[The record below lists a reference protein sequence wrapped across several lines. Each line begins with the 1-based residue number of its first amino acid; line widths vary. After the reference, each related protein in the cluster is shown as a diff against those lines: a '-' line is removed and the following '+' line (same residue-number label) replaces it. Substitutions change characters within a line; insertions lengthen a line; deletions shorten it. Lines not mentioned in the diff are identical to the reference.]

1 MPKTRISAVEWA
13 ELEGRRPRL
22 AGCNARLGVHGQSVR
37 VPLARITTDDGASGF
52 GFCRATEEQILDVLG
67 QPLDALFDAQ
77 YGATPA
83 GQVFDFPLWDLM
95 AKRASQPVYR
105 LAATMA
111 GKPAPQSLRVSCYDT
126 SLYMDDL
133 HLASDEEAAELL
145 AAETRAG
152 LACGHRAFKIK
163 TGRGARHMPVE
174 EGTRRDIAVIRAV
187 RAAAGEGAILMIDA
201 NDGYTLNLAKRV
213 LAETADCRIYW
224 LEEPFHEDH
233 ALYEDLQAW
242 LRAEGLPTLI
252 ADGEG
257 EASPNLLAWA
267 QAGLVNVVQYDLLS
281 YGFSDWLALGAK
293 LDGWGV
299 HSAPHHYGRHIG
311 NYAVCH
317 LAGALARL
325 AFAEWDETV
334 TPGLDGGGYVIEEG
348 QVVVPDSPGFG
359 LTLDAEVFTQAAA
372 TRGVIHAL

>member
-1 MPKTRISAVEWA
+1 MASSRIVRIEWA
-13 ELEGRRPRL
+13 RLEGRRPRK
-22 AGCNARLGVHGQSVR
+22 AGCNARLGEHGQAVTTP
-37 VPLARITTDDGASGF
+37 VARITTADGATGF
-52 GFCRATEEQILDVLG
+52 GWAHIKPEQAEALLGTTLDE
-67 QPLDALFDAQ
+67 AL
-77 YGATPA
+77 ATPA
-83 GQVFDFPLWDLM
+83 ILAGGIAEGYRAIEFPLFDLA
-95 AKRASQPVYR
+95 AKVEGRPVYAC
-105 LAATMA
+105 LAPAT
-111 GKPAPQSLRVSCYDT
+111 APLRVPCYDT